1 MHWCFLIFVPLASSD
16 LSPNPSVVAS
26 PFRFSPRS
34 PFLPIFKSHPSAS
47 IPLPPTESA
56 DAAPSALRV
65 PHTKI
70 LFPARKLNFGHP
82 IPSHLSPPYCLFT
95 DPPYPVLSPR
105 APVLPPR
112 HVEAVSSRPSAFFP
126 PPVSSSV
133 PPLCQIHL
141 SLSLP
146 N

>member
-26 PFRFSPRS
+26 PFRFPPRS

-65 PHTKI
+65 PHTKYSSRHKSLISAIPFHHISPPIACSLAHHI
-70 LFPARKLNFGHP
+70 LFYRLAHP
-82 IPSHLSPPYCLFT
+82 CS
-95 DPPYPVLSPR
+95 
-105 APVLPPR
+105 PR

-133 PPLCQIHL
+133 PPLCQTHL